1 MTARW
6 LGMPGSRRSSTA
18 RWVARRVRRR
28 AKSAKSF
35 AVPGES
41 VALTAVLRFGA
52 RPMLRYTSR
61 PVEGREPLLCGV
73 EQMRCVRRDC
83 GSERNEAT
91 GRLPMNFFYIFRNPI
106 RS

>member
-1 MTARW
+1 
-6 LGMPGSRRSSTA
+6 
-18 RWVARRVRRR
+18 
-28 AKSAKSF
+28 
-35 AVPGES
+35 
-41 VALTAVLRFGA
+41 
-52 RPMLRYTSR
+52 MLRYTSR

-83 GSERNEAT
+83 VSERNEAT